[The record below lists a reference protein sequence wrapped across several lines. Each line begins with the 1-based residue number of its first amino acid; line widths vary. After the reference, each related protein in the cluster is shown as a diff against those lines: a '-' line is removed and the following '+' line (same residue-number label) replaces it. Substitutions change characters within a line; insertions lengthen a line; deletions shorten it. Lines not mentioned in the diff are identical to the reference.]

1 MGVDIN
7 QLQNQWRTV
16 CRPFTA
22 DKQLVEAIFADLVEQ
37 YRADSRY
44 YHNLQHIH
52 NVLMTI
58 DDLESLLQD
67 ATAVRLAAWFHDI
80 VYEVQP
86 ANERLSNEERSANYA
101 AQALQSLSAPKS
113 TTMLVQR
120 LIRATQ
126 LNYPVPNDPNFH
138 VLLDA
143 DLAIL
148 AADCKEYNQYA
159 SAIRQEFAFVPE
171 AQYRSG
177 RRQVLESFLEREQIF
192 LTDKMF
198 QEREAKARLNIQHE
212 LANL

>member
-1 MGVDIN
+1 MDVDIS
-7 QLQNQWRTV
+7 QLRNQWRTV
-16 CRPFTA
+16 CRPFMD
-22 DKQLVEAIFADLVEQ
+22 DKQLVEAIFANLVEQ
-37 YRADSRY
+37 YGEDGRY

-58 DDLESLLQD
+58 DNLESLLQD
-67 ATAVRLAAWFHDI
+67 ETAVRLAAWFHDI
-80 VYEVQP
+80 IYDAQP
-86 ANERLSNEERSANYA
+86 ANEKLSNEERSANYA
-101 AQALQSLSAPKS
+101 DQALHSFSISKS
-113 TTMLVQR
+113 TR
-120 LIRATQ
+120 KLIQKLILATQ
-126 LNYPVPNDPNFH
+126 LNYPVPDDPNFH

-148 AADCKEYNQYA
+148 AANCNEYNQYA
-159 SAIRQEFAFVPE
+159 WAIRQEFAFVPE

-177 RRQVLESFLEREQIF
+177 RRQVLQSFLERERIF